1 MWRFCWKFLKSCFCA
16 SVFGAVYDEIRTGGD
31 IHELSAFDSFLMVS
45 LYVFI
50 FWFFFRGKNKRR
62 SNFPELVGQDLTLK
76 EEYKSWLENLPNP
89 NVKPDLVG
97 SKIVG
102 AEVLAQQKYKSNDY
116 NATLE
121 KLSNEEKFILL
132 VGLLALYGDGEISL
146 VEIYQLRKILSKVR
160 FKPKDL
166 IHRDPLDLELC
177 LDEKVV
183 WALSLIKANF
193 VNSNEFTSKEI
204 VNIFKQILQSIEDD
218 NKSDARQKKF
228 SDEIKEALAL
238 IASADGKISKQEKR
252 LVQVFMKSSKYQ

>member
-1 MWRFCWKFLKSCFCA
+1 M
-16 SVFGAVYDEIRTGGD
+16 
-31 IHELSAFDSFLMVS
+31 
-45 LYVFI
+45 
-50 FWFFFRGKNKRR
+50 
-62 SNFPELVGQDLTLK
+62 
-76 EEYKSWLENLPNP
+76 
-89 NVKPDLVG
+89 
-97 SKIVG
+97 
-102 AEVLAQQKYKSNDY
+102 
-116 NATLE
+116 
-121 KLSNEEKFILL
+121 

-238 IASADGKISKQEKR
+238 IASADGKNFKAREKAGTGFYEEFKISVKMG
-252 LVQVFMKSSKYQ
+252 MKLQICFAQDAWVTSLKACNNTAR